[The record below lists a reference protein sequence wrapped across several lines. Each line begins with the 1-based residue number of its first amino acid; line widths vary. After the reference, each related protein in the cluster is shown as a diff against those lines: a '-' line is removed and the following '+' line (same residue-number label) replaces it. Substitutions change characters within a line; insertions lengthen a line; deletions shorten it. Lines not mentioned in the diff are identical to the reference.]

1 MNIITVTNQKGGVGK
16 STIAVHLAMALQ
28 ERGDRVLFVE
38 LDPQGNASK
47 TLEKA
52 GGVAALQASQLFEE
66 QQLTITPNEG
76 ITLINADAKMADIE
90 RAPLTVMSTFKDH
103 LTALASQFDHCVIDT
118 PPTLGLRMSAALIVA
133 NHVLS
138 PIELEE
144 YSIDGIT
151 KMLQTIFG
159 VKSKWNP
166 DLNFLGMLPNRFNS
180 RSEDQKK
187 TLMNLVENYA
197 HLLIRA

>member
-76 ITLINADAKMADIE
+76 ITLINADAKMADI
-90 RAPLTVMSTFKDH
+90 
-103 LTALASQFDHCVIDT
+103 
-118 PPTLGLRMSAALIVA
+118 
-133 NHVLS
+133 
-138 PIELEE
+138 
-144 YSIDGIT
+144 
-151 KMLQTIFG
+151 
-159 VKSKWNP
+159 
-166 DLNFLGMLPNRFNS
+166 
-180 RSEDQKK
+180 
-187 TLMNLVENYA
+187 
-197 HLLIRA
+197 

>member
-66 QQLTITPNEG
+66 QQLTITTNEG

-166 DLNFLGMLPNRFNS
+166 DLNFLGMLPNRGF
-180 RSEDQKK
+180 
-187 TLMNLVENYA
+187 VE
-197 HLLIRA
+197 